1 MFKFFSI
8 SVIHSGHQL
17 VIKTPISILGVVFNL
32 IMLAFAVM
40 LLVGLL
46 TENPFKSGHIL
57 RGTIRILLIGGL
69 LILSFLGSG
78 GIIEWNTLTLDSQT
92 HTATEEDFSW
102 FHTTRRTY
110 DFSQIERAEVS
121 GSRNGGA
128 DRLVLV
134 LADGHRHS
142 LSANTLKFG
151 KQAAANAINN
161 FLQTSPVADQ

>member
-32 IMLAFAVM
+32 VMLAFAVM
-40 LLVGLL
+40 LLIGLF

-69 LILSFLGSG
+69 FILSFLGSG
-78 GIIEWNTLTLDSQT
+78 GIIEWDTLTLDSQT

-110 DFSQIERAEVS
+110 DFSQIERAEVY

-161 FLQTSPVADQ
+161 FLQTSPVADK